1 MGYIKIDSIFAA
13 AIFVYSVALQ
23 DFISLSLSLSL
34 SLSQL
39 LDSRS
44 SKVGK
49 VYQLFLVKFVQVQ
62 SAYTY
67 RQNRLSVV
75 KLDNTFEVHKIERL
89 RQLEILP
96 PSPPSQ

>member
-23 DFISLSLSLSL
+23 DFISLSLSL

-89 RQLEILP
+89 GQLEILP